1 MTAAREQP
9 LPKPFEVDLAYLRS
23 HLDDMVESVFSDL
36 QSQFLVPP
44 RGNNLV
50 TYGDFQAAYEVLK
63 RHTSAFAIVSE
74 ETIWHALR
82 ENALA
87 LLVLRTILGVSPPEW
102 ADLARSERGSDIS
115 QGYAR
120 TLEGRCR
127 ESPGLFA
134 QRRRARND
142 LTIPRT
148 EALVSVAVH
157 YITQG
162 APAGADDT
170 VHRLDKVDTAEGL
183 VSIQHAAVQHVPYA
197 VLLYERYMG
206 RPFASHRDSVSEL
219 VGDVM
224 ETAVEERLVRARI
237 SHRRTGRAESIPGY
251 RPAPDF
257 FVPDE
262 FNAATIIEAKIT
274 GDDGTARDKVSR
286 VKDLAQM
293 RDERRRTGEPDFEV
307 VACIDGRG
315 FGVRSADMKDLLLVT
330 EGKVF
335 TLATLDQ
342 LIPHTRLHE
351 FLPVI
356 PPEPQS

>member
-1 MTAAREQP
+1 MWMTGDAAPCSRGGP
-9 LPKPFEVDLAYLRS
+9 RPFEVDLAHLNS
-23 HLDDMVESVFSDL
+23 HLDEMVESVFSDL
-36 QSQFLVPP
+36 QSQFLVLP

-50 TYGDFQAAYEVLK
+50 TYGAFQAAYEVLK

-74 ETIWHALR
+74 ETIWDALR

-102 ADLARSERGSDIS
+102 ADLARSERGSDID

-120 TLEGRCR
+120 GLE
-127 ESPGLFA
+127 A
-134 QRRRARND
+134 RARRSPEFIGRLRGRRD
-142 LTIPRT
+142 ALALSRT
-148 EALVSVAVH
+148 GALVSVAVH

-183 VSIQHAAVQHVPYA
+183 VSVQHAASQHVPYA

-237 SHRRTGRAESIPGY
+237 SHRRTGRAEIIPGY

-286 VKDLAQM
+286 VKDLAKI
-293 RDERRRTGEPDFEV
+293 RDDRRHTGEPDFEV

-315 FGVRSADMKDLLLVT
+315 FGVRSADMRDLLKVT

-342 LIPHTRLHE
+342 LIE
-351 FLPVI
+351 GCA
-356 PPEPQS
+356 

>member
-1 MTAAREQP
+1 
-9 LPKPFEVDLAYLRS
+9 
-23 HLDDMVESVFSDL
+23 MVESVFSDL
-36 QSQFLVPP
+36 QSQFLVLPL
-44 RGNNLV
+44 GNNLV

-63 RHTSAFAIVSE
+63 RHTGAFAIFSE
-74 ETIWHALR
+74 ETVWDALR
-82 ENALA
+82 ENALC
-87 LLVLRTILGVSPPEW
+87 LLVLRTILGLSPPEW
-102 ADLARSERGSDIS
+102 ADIACSERGSDIS

-127 ESPGLFA
+127 ESSGLFA

-162 APAGADDT
+162 APAGAVDT
-170 VHRLDKVDTAEGL
+170 VHRLDKIDTSAG
-183 VSIQHAAVQHVPYA
+183 VASVQHAATQHVPYA

-224 ETAVEERLVRARI
+224 ESAVEARLVRARI

-251 RPAPDF
+251 SPAPDF
-257 FVPDE
+257 FIPDE
-262 FNAATIIEAKIT
+262 LHTATIIEAKIA
-274 GDDGTARDKVSR
+274 GDDGTVRDKVSR
-286 VKDLAQM
+286 VKGLAKI
-293 RDERRRTGEPDFEV
+293 RDDRRRTGEPDLEV

-315 FGVRSADMKDLLLVT
+315 FGVRSADMRDLLKVT

-351 FLPVI
+351 FLPNI
-356 PPEPQS
+356 PPGAQ